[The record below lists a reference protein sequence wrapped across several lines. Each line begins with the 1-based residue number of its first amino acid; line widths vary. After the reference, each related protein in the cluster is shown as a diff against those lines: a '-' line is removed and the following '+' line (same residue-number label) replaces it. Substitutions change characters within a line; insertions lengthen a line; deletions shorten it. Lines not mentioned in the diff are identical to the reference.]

1 MKYKRYLHFFN
12 FCEII
17 LHCFTGSVSV
27 LPTIL
32 YLIIG
37 VLKETAVKLQDGQL
51 PLTVAASLQA
61 LKGLLSSPMARAEK
75 SQNAW
80 TDLLRSALVT
90 VLDCWDQGK
99 HKYWVYELKMRN
111 VSVKLCLIFFKLN
124 SCTPQKRLLF

>member
-1 MKYKRYLHFFN
+1 M
-12 FCEII
+12 
-17 LHCFTGSVSV
+17 HCFTGSVSV

-80 TDLLRSALVT
+80 TDLLRSALVA
-90 VLDCWDQGK
+90 VLDCWDQGRD
-99 HKYWVYELKMRN
+99 KYWVYELKMKN
-111 VSVKLCLIFFKLN
+111 VCVKCCFI
-124 SCTPQKRLLF
+124 

>member
-1 MKYKRYLHFFN
+1 M
-12 FCEII
+12 
-17 LHCFTGSVSV
+17 HCFTGSVSV

-37 VLKETAVKLQDGQL
+37 VLKATAVKLRDGQL

-90 VLDCWDQGK
+90 VLDCWDQGR
-99 HKYWVYELKMRN
+99 HRYWVYELKVRN
-111 VSVKLCLIFFKLN
+111 VCVKCCLVLFKSN
-124 SCTPQKRLLF
+124 SCISKKRLLS

>member
-1 MKYKRYLHFFN
+1 M
-12 FCEII
+12 
-17 LHCFTGSVSV
+17 HCFTGSVSV

-37 VLKETAVKLQDGQL
+37 VLKETAVKEQDGQL
-51 PLTVAASLQA
+51 PLPVAASLQA

-75 SQNAW
+75 SRTAW

-99 HKYWVYELKMRN
+99 DKFILFRLN
-111 VSVKLCLIFFKLN
+111 LCT
-124 SCTPQKRLLF
+124 SCINKFYQ

>member
-1 MKYKRYLHFFN
+1 M
-12 FCEII
+12 
-17 LHCFTGSVSV
+17 
-27 LPTIL
+27 

-37 VLKETAVKLQDGQL
+37 VLKETAVKMPGGQL

-75 SQNAW
+75 SRTAW

-99 HKYWVYELKMRN
+99 HNFGVCTFRKQQQQGWLKAWV
-111 VSVKLCLIFFKLN
+111 VCGF
-124 SCTPQKRLLF
+124 

>member
-1 MKYKRYLHFFN
+1 ML
-12 FCEII
+12 
-17 LHCFTGSVSV
+17 CFTGSVSV

-37 VLKETAVKLQDGQL
+37 VLKETAVKLRDGQL

-75 SQNAW
+75 SRTAW

-90 VLDCWDQGK
+90 VLDCWDQGIQK
-99 HKYWVYELKMRN
+99 SCVCVFKKQ
-111 VSVKLCLIFFKLN
+111 SKKCLGE
-124 SCTPQKRLLF
+124 RLFGFI

>member
-1 MKYKRYLHFFN
+1 M
-12 FCEII
+12 
-17 LHCFTGSVSV
+17 HCFIGSVSV

-37 VLKETAVKLQDGQL
+37 VLKETAVKFQDGQL

-99 HKYWVYELKMRN
+99 HKHWIYELKMRN
-111 VSVKLCLIFFKLN
+111 VCVKCCLVLFKLN
-124 SCTPQKRLLF
+124 SYTSEKKTSLLVTRELAGYQVLLKL